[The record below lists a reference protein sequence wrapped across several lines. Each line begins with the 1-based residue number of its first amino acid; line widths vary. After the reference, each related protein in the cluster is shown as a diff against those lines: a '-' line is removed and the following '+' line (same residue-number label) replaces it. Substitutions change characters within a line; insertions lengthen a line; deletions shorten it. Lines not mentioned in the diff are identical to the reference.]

1 MDRKQLKFVR
11 PYAKWNAAVGTHIMD
26 DIRCAV
32 WGMGRLLDGFPIYDR
47 WIEMTR
53 ETHDALMDAPE
64 LAQSLRENRL
74 TSIIRSVFPKCE
86 GISVKPGDGLND
98 VVLVAKDLQ
107 SEYAVII
114 SNVLIRD
121 KPVWSYPR
129 AQTKA
134 EWVRAGVGFTVTP
147 DGDGTIT
154 ISAKPDPPTADI
166 DTGRWPNLD
175 DVVNR
180 LVGACGEVD

>member
-11 PYAKWNAAVGTHIMD
+11 PYAKWNAAACTQIRD
-26 DIRCAV
+26 DIRRAATSLEL
-32 WGMGRLLDGFPIYDR
+32 LLDGFPIYDR
-47 WIEMTR
+47 WIEMGRKTR
-53 ETHDALMDAPE
+53 DALADAPE
-64 LAQSLRENRL
+64 LDQLLRESDL
-74 TSIIRSVFPKCE
+74 TSIVQSVFPLCA
-86 GISVKPGDGLND
+86 GITVKPDDGLND

-107 SEYAVII
+107 SEYAVTI

-134 EWVRAGVGFTVTP
+134 EWVRAGAGVTVTP

-154 ISAKPDPPTADI
+154 ISTKPDPPTADI

-175 DVVNR
+175 DVVSR
-180 LVGACGEVD
+180 LIGACREVD